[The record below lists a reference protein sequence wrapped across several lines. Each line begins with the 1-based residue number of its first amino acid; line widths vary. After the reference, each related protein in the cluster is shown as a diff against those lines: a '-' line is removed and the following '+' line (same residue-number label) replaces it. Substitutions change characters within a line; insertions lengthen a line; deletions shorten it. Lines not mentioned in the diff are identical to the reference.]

1 MRTKII
7 FFQLLMFFCLGYTQ
21 TIVKGRITENE
32 KTVSGAEIAFSKGE
46 YVMNAMSDDS
56 GDFTVHLKEGGLY
69 RIKVSLEG
77 KGSYV
82 DEVNVSENTTLD
94 LGNISLSD
102 RVTQLQTVEVIG
114 RSKKDYNSDYSFSS
128 SKIALKNMETT
139 QAISTITKELLSD
152 RQITR
157 LGDVMKNV
165 SGVTQTSFYN
175 NYAIRGVTQ
184 QASYRENRLMNGM
197 ATSHIFFSQPM
208 MMNVER
214 VEVIKGPASMTFSST
229 DAGGSINI
237 VTKKPLKTS
246 RKEVSFNIGSFNTI
260 IGALDFTGPLNKD
273 KTLLYRLNI
282 GYENG
287 KSFRDLQFKKAYM
300 IAPTIAYIP
309 NEKTSV
315 SFEFVMSDNNNRL
328 DRGQPIFYTPGTTPS
343 LNATPISYAI
353 GAINDYNK
361 TLDLNFMGNLAHKF
375 TDNLSLNMAYMKHVW
390 NEDLTE
396 LRTDNN
402 FGKDVNGIL
411 QYDKVQLRYVQ
422 RNSNFFTDNLNAY
435 LSYDWKVGENVK
447 NKSVAGYDLIMFE
460 IGHGGTN
467 TVRDY
472 TGTIGVDYAP
482 RIPHWDLTKEGQY
495 RVMYPGYYQPQAR
508 RVTETVPMYFDT
520 NALYFMNQMEWK
532 KLIFNFGLRQEFYTD
547 KNFYKRANEN
557 TVKQN
562 KLLARLGLMYKA
574 TKNINTY
581 ASYIEGFQMQT
592 DAYLGYDGFRKNINT
607 GLYAREPFNPKTTKM
622 YELGAKTEWLNG
634 KLQANIAYYNIH
646 QKNVLTYDDKVYGGA
661 VDELMTEGATEKN
674 KGVEIDVMGKILP
687 NWMINAGYAY
697 NDSFLTE
704 LNGRKYR
711 KDNSPKH
718 SFNLWTRYDLH
729 RGVFRNFGFGLGMN
743 YVDEK
748 ISWQERTLILPAY
761 TVADMAIYYK
771 LGNMQVAFNVNNVF
785 NKTYWLGAFNYPRLF
800 PGAPRNMMFNIRY
813 QF

>member
-309 NEKTSV
+309 N
-315 SFEFVMSDNNNRL
+315 L
-328 DRGQPIFYTPGTTPS
+328 
-343 LNATPISYAI
+343 
-353 GAINDYNK
+353 
-361 TLDLNFMGNLAHKF
+361 
-375 TDNLSLNMAYMKHVW
+375 
-390 NEDLTE
+390 
-396 LRTDNN
+396 
-402 FGKDVNGIL
+402 
-411 QYDKVQLRYVQ
+411 
-422 RNSNFFTDNLNAY
+422 
-435 LSYDWKVGENVK
+435 
-447 NKSVAGYDLIMFE
+447 
-460 IGHGGTN
+460 
-467 TVRDY
+467 
-472 TGTIGVDYAP
+472 
-482 RIPHWDLTKEGQY
+482 
-495 RVMYPGYYQPQAR
+495 
-508 RVTETVPMYFDT
+508 
-520 NALYFMNQMEWK
+520 
-532 KLIFNFGLRQEFYTD
+532 
-547 KNFYKRANEN
+547 
-557 TVKQN
+557 
-562 KLLARLGLMYKA
+562 
-574 TKNINTY
+574 
-581 ASYIEGFQMQT
+581 
-592 DAYLGYDGFRKNINT
+592 
-607 GLYAREPFNPKTTKM
+607 
-622 YELGAKTEWLNG
+622 
-634 KLQANIAYYNIH
+634 
-646 QKNVLTYDDKVYGGA
+646 
-661 VDELMTEGATEKN
+661 
-674 KGVEIDVMGKILP
+674 
-687 NWMINAGYAY
+687 
-697 NDSFLTE
+697 
-704 LNGRKYR
+704 
-711 KDNSPKH
+711 
-718 SFNLWTRYDLH
+718 
-729 RGVFRNFGFGLGMN
+729 
-743 YVDEK
+743 
-748 ISWQERTLILPAY
+748 
-761 TVADMAIYYK
+761 
-771 LGNMQVAFNVNNVF
+771 
-785 NKTYWLGAFNYPRLF
+785 
-800 PGAPRNMMFNIRY
+800 
-813 QF
+813 